1 MFNIRTT
8 MLFVVTLTLVTVL
21 AIASYVRMST
31 TSTSRSLPAANA
43 YPKSVGPAPASANPG
58 SSYGTDMS
66 TQSIR
71 HILDWEYEHYRFGPV
86 EKQLQRILDGRY
98 ERRVNLPY

>member
-31 TSTSRSLPAANA
+31 TSTSGSLPAANA
-43 YPKSVGPAPASANPG
+43 ASKSVDSAPASAKPG
-58 SSYGTDMS
+58 SAYGTNMS

-71 HILDWEYEHYRFGPV
+71 RILDWEYEHYRFGPA
-86 EKQLQRILDGRY
+86 EKQLQHILDGRY

>member
-31 TSTSRSLPAANA
+31 TSTSRSLPAADA
-43 YPKSVGPAPASANPG
+43 FPKSVDPASANPG

-71 HILDWEYEHYRFGPV
+71 HILDWEYEHYRFGPA
-86 EKQLQRILDGRY
+86 EKQLQHILDGRY